1 MAKLGL
7 EFDEKEN
14 MIDMCKAMDDNNKK
28 MRILGAIET
37 YRDYGESDEN
47 IIKKMDQCKTLG
59 GDW

>member
-1 MAKLGL
+1 
-7 EFDEKEN
+7 
-14 MIDMCKAMDDNNKK
+14 MCKAMDDNNKK